1 MGFFCFGIW
10 GYFVE
15 TAGLVDRDDPC
26 CVAGGSSEALYVR
39 RWRGGRRGLGA
50 GCRNINCNIKTQL
63 RVLRVTKTVP
73 SKWGLDLI
81 DQWQKGMILEVFAKM
96 AMASF
101 VLVIPYIPLPFPCAA
116 HLLSLDGSSRGDI
129 DKLALDPAPTSK
141 PMLYFF

>member
-1 MGFFCFGIW
+1 MQPLRGPTSGYGGQVFLVFGED
-10 GYFVE
+10 G
-15 TAGLVDRDDPC
+15 
-26 CVAGGSSEALYVR
+26 
-39 RWRGGRRGLGA
+39 
-50 GCRNINCNIKTQL
+50 
-63 RVLRVTKTVP
+63 P

-101 VLVIPYIPLPFPCAA
+101 VLVIPYTPLPFPCAA